1 MRIEIPQIFWHGNRD
16 RIMSID
22 FYPNTNLLITSGAES
37 ENKMFVKLWRIEEIT
52 IDLSTQA
59 NPSIPISGNNS
70 QSPFD
75 ENQNSGNNLTNLQNT
90 NNLQTLTDP
99 ENTSNVRIK
108 PVFECELNGAHISTV
123 NICRFSPNGKYL
135 ATGSDDNT
143 VIIWVQKSRP
153 TNFGSSEEK
162 VSWSNYKILRGHS
175 GDVYDLSWNPE
186 SKYLIS
192 GSVDNYCMIWNIE
205 KAKCVNRFMDHE
217 HFVQGVSWDPR
228 NKYILTQSSDKSVRF
243 YKNTQSKLEMKFI
256 YINQLKRFEIKNN
269 SNKNNT
275 NAIANNN
282 KTEDINK
289 VNDRIINDDNENNK
303 QQQDIKENNNTNIID
318 NDINKMAI
326 EEEQNNNLNN
336 NSTNY
341 NPIPNPNN
349 NAIDNQTTSQI
360 KKDKEKEKDQK
371 NIVTYHYYFADED
384 QCNTFVR
391 RSSFSP
397 DGKICLLVSGVMQ
410 NPLKKDELNF
420 VVWGVSRKDFS
431 RPQFYIP
438 TLNKSSTCV
447 RFCPLI
453 FHKKENNDS
462 GSTAP
467 ALLDLNYVMIFAI
480 GTNDSVFIYGTD
492 SIQPRYAITN
502 IHYQSITDLA
512 WNGDKML
519 AISSSDGYI
528 SFVVFEEK
536 ELGIPFKPEEINWDD
551 EKFKKQYQLYFDV
564 DIKKNVM
571 STQNIIT
578 DIKIKKKKNITNT
591 NINNNEGNNNIIPDK
606 ENNDNNNL
614 NNEVKDIKIEEET
627 NNIEQEKMNEVH
639 NNIEQEKSY
648 QENNNENIN
657 LEKDK
662 NNEEKME
669 MDNP

>member
-37 ENKMFVKLWRIEEIT
+37 ENKMFVKLWRIEQVT
-52 IDLSTQA
+52 IDT
-59 NPSIPISGNNS
+59 SIPQPQTPIQIPQSGP

-75 ENQNSGNNLTNLQNT
+75 ENQNSNSANLAANLNNNL
-90 NNLQTLTDP
+90 LQTLTDP
-99 ENTSNVRIK
+99 ENTSNSRIK
-108 PVFECELNGAHISTV
+108 PIFECELNGAHISTV
-123 NICRFSPNGKYL
+123 NVCRFSPNGKYL
-135 ATGSDDNT
+135 ATGSDDNS

-153 TNFGSSEEK
+153 LNFGSAEEK
-162 VSWSNYKILRGHS
+162 ICWSNYKILRGHS

-192 GSVDNYCMIWNIE
+192 GSVDNCCMIWNIE

-243 YKNTQSKLEMKFI
+243 YKNTNSKLEMKFI

-275 NAIANNN
+275 NINNN
-282 KTEDINK
+282 INNNTENINK
-289 VNDRIINDDNENNK
+289 TNTNENIQP
-303 QQQDIKENNNTNIID
+303 QQQDNISNSNNENKMSIEDEQNKNNTN
-318 NDINKMAI
+318 N
-326 EEEQNNNLNN
+326 QNNNNN
-336 NSTNY
+336 QQL
-341 NPIPNPNN
+341 PN
-349 NAIDNQTTSQI
+349 QI
-360 KKDKEKEKDQK
+360 KKEKESNQK
-371 NIVTYHYYFADED
+371 NVVTYHYYFADED

-410 NPLKKDELNF
+410 NPQNKNELNF

-453 FHKKENNDS
+453 FHKKENDPDN
-462 GSTAP
+462 STP

-519 AISSSDGYI
+519 AVSSSDGYI
-528 SFVVFEEK
+528 SFIIFEEN
-536 ELGIPFKPEEINWDD
+536 ELGVPYKPQDINWDD

-564 DIKKNVM
+564 DINKNVM
-571 STQNIIT
+571 SNTQNIIT
-578 DIKIKKKKNITNT
+578 DIKIKKKKNNNPTTNT
-591 NINNNEGNNNIIPDK
+591 NNNNNINENKIEEENRINNNEK
-606 ENNDNNNL
+606 
-614 NNEVKDIKIEEET
+614 NNEE
-627 NNIEQEKMNEVH
+627 NIEQEKMEVENQL
-639 NNIEQEKSY
+639 NN
-648 QENNNENIN
+648 
-657 LEKDK
+657 
-662 NNEEKME
+662 
-669 MDNP
+669 

>member
-37 ENKMFVKLWRIEEIT
+37 ENKMFVKLWRIEQVT
-52 IDLSTQA
+52 IDT
-59 NPSIPISGNNS
+59 SIPQPQTPIQIPQSGP

-75 ENQNSGNNLTNLQNT
+75 ENQNSNSANLAANLNNNL
-90 NNLQTLTDP
+90 LQTLTDP
-99 ENTSNVRIK
+99 ENTSNSRIK
-108 PVFECELNGAHISTV
+108 PIFECELNGAHISTV
-123 NICRFSPNGKYL
+123 NVCRFSPNGKYL
-135 ATGSDDNT
+135 ATGSDDNS

-153 TNFGSSEEK
+153 LNFGSAEEK
-162 VSWSNYKILRGHS
+162 ICWSNYKILRGHS

-192 GSVDNYCMIWNIE
+192 GSVDNCCMIWNIE

-243 YKNTQSKLEMKFI
+243 YKNTNSKLEMKFI

-275 NAIANNN
+275 NINNN
-282 KTEDINK
+282 INNNTENINK
-289 VNDRIINDDNENNK
+289 TNTNENIQP
-303 QQQDIKENNNTNIID
+303 QQQDNISNSNNENKMSIEDEQNKNNTN
-318 NDINKMAI
+318 N
-326 EEEQNNNLNN
+326 QNNNNN
-336 NSTNY
+336 QQL
-341 NPIPNPNN
+341 PN
-349 NAIDNQTTSQI
+349 QI
-360 KKDKEKEKDQK
+360 KKEKESNQK
-371 NIVTYHYYFADED
+371 NVVTYHYYFADED

-410 NPLKKDELNF
+410 NPQNKNELNF

-453 FHKKENNDS
+453 FHKKDPDPDN
-462 GSTAP
+462 TTP

-519 AISSSDGYI
+519 AVSSSDGYI
-528 SFVVFEEK
+528 SFVIFEEN
-536 ELGIPFKPEEINWDD
+536 ELGVPYKPEEINWDD

-564 DIKKNVM
+564 DINKNVM
-571 STQNIIT
+571 SNAQNIIT
-578 DIKIKKKKNITNT
+578 DVKIKKKKINNQNSNT
-591 NINNNEGNNNIIPDK
+591 NNNT
-606 ENNDNNNL
+606 NNNL
-614 NNEVKDIKIEEET
+614 NENKIEEENRINN
-627 NNIEQEKMNEVH
+627 NNIE
-639 NNIEQEKSY
+639 
-648 QENNNENIN
+648 
-657 LEKDK
+657 K
-662 NNEEKME
+662 NNEENIELEKME
-669 MDNP
+669 VENQLNN

>member
-37 ENKMFVKLWRIEEIT
+37 ENKMFVKLWRIEQVT
-52 IDLSTQA
+52 IDTSISQPLSATQ
-59 NPSIPISGNNS
+59 IPIVSP
-70 QSPFD
+70 QSPFE
-75 ENQNSGNNLTNLQNT
+75 ENQPTTNMDTNLTETL
-90 NNLQTLTDP
+90 LRTLTDP
-99 ENTSNVRIK
+99 ENTSNTRIK

-123 NICRFSPNGKYL
+123 NVCRFSPNGKYL

-153 TNFGSSEEK
+153 LNFGSSEEK
-162 VSWSNYKILRGHS
+162 ICWSNYKILRGHS
-175 GDVYDLSWNPE
+175 GDIYDLSWNPE

-243 YKNTQSKLEMKFI
+243 YKNTNSKLEMKFI

-275 NAIANNN
+275 NANINN
-282 KTEDINK
+282 T
-289 VNDRIINDDNENNK
+289 II
-303 QQQDIKENNNTNIID
+303 NNNTENTNKTNTNENIQSQQQNIT
-318 NDINKMAI
+318 NNNSENKIQM
-326 EEEQNNNLNN
+326 EEEQNNKNNINANNQNN
-336 NSTNY
+336 NQQL
-341 NPIPNPNN
+341 PN
-349 NAIDNQTTSQI
+349 QI
-360 KKDKEKEKDQK
+360 KKEKDSNQK

-410 NPLKKDELNF
+410 NPQNKNELNF

-453 FHKKENNDS
+453 FHKREPDPDN
-462 GSTAP
+462 TAP

-528 SFVVFEEK
+528 SFVIFEEN
-536 ELGIPFKPEEINWDD
+536 ELGIPYKPEDINWDD

-564 DIKKNVM
+564 DINKNVM
-571 STQNIIT
+571 SSTQNIIT
-578 DIKIKKKKNITNT
+578 DIKIKKKKNNNQNANINT
-591 NINNNEGNNNIIPDK
+591 NSN
-606 ENNDNNNL
+606 NNNL
-614 NNEVKDIKIEEET
+614 NENKIEEENRI
-627 NNIEQEKMNEVH
+627 NNIE
-639 NNIEQEKSY
+639 
-648 QENNNENIN
+648 
-657 LEKDK
+657 K
-662 NNEEKME
+662 NNEENIGQEKME
-669 MDNP
+669 VENQLNN

>member
-37 ENKMFVKLWRIEEIT
+37 ENKMFVKLWRIEQVT
-52 IDLSTQA
+52 IDT
-59 NPSIPISGNNS
+59 SIPQPQTPIQIPQSGP

-75 ENQNSGNNLTNLQNT
+75 ENQNSNSANLAANLNNNL
-90 NNLQTLTDP
+90 LQTLTDP
-99 ENTSNVRIK
+99 ENTSNSRIK
-108 PVFECELNGAHISTV
+108 PIFECELNGAHISTV
-123 NICRFSPNGKYL
+123 NVCRFSPNGKYL
-135 ATGSDDNT
+135 ATGSDDNS

-153 TNFGSSEEK
+153 LNFGSAEEK
-162 VSWSNYKILRGHS
+162 ICWSNYKILRGHS

-192 GSVDNYCMIWNIE
+192 GSVDNCCMIWNIE

-243 YKNTQSKLEMKFI
+243 YKNTNSKLEMKFI

-275 NAIANNN
+275 NINNN
-282 KTEDINK
+282 INNNTENINK
-289 VNDRIINDDNENNK
+289 TNTNENIQP
-303 QQQDIKENNNTNIID
+303 QQQDNISNSNNENKMSIEDEQNKNNTN
-318 NDINKMAI
+318 N
-326 EEEQNNNLNN
+326 QNNNNQQL
-336 NSTNY
+336 
-341 NPIPNPNN
+341 PN
-349 NAIDNQTTSQI
+349 QI
-360 KKDKEKEKDQK
+360 KKEKESNQK
-371 NIVTYHYYFADED
+371 NVVTYHYYFADED

-410 NPLKKDELNF
+410 NPQNKNELNF

-453 FHKKENNDS
+453 FHKKENDADN
-462 GSTAP
+462 STP

-519 AISSSDGYI
+519 AVSSSDGYI
-528 SFVVFEEK
+528 SFIIFEEN
-536 ELGIPFKPEEINWDD
+536 ELGVPYKPQDINWDD

-564 DIKKNVM
+564 DINKNVM
-571 STQNIIT
+571 SNTQNIIT
-578 DIKIKKKKNITNT
+578 DIKIKKKKNNNPTTNT
-591 NINNNEGNNNIIPDK
+591 NNNNNINENKIEEENRINNNEK
-606 ENNDNNNL
+606 
-614 NNEVKDIKIEEET
+614 NNEE
-627 NNIEQEKMNEVH
+627 NIEQEKMEVENQL
-639 NNIEQEKSY
+639 NN
-648 QENNNENIN
+648 
-657 LEKDK
+657 
-662 NNEEKME
+662 
-669 MDNP
+669 

>member
-1 MRIEIPQIFWHGNRD
+1 MINKNLIIQRKMRIEIPQIFWHGNRD

-22 FYPNTNLLITSGAES
+22 FYPNSNLLITSGAES
-37 ENKMFVKLWRIEEIT
+37 ENKMFVKLWRIEEVTLDTINNPAIT
-52 IDLSTQA
+52 NTLNQQ
-59 NPSIPISGNNS
+59 SIPIT

-75 ENQNSGNNLTNLQNT
+75 DNQNSNTLINNQNYNL
-90 NNLQTLTDP
+90 LQTLTDP
-99 ENTSNVRIK
+99 ENTSNSRIK

-123 NICRFSPNGKYL
+123 NVCRFSPNGKYL

-153 TNFGSSEEK
+153 TNFGSSEEI
-162 VSWSNYKILRGHS
+162 VCWSNYKILRGHS

-205 KAKCVNRFMDHE
+205 KAKCVNRFMDHD

-269 SNKNNT
+269 NNKNN
-275 NAIANNN
+275 IQNN
-282 KTEDINK
+282 I
-289 VNDRIINDDNENNK
+289 
-303 QQQDIKENNNTNIID
+303 NNTNGNIENNEAIKQD
-318 NDINKMAI
+318 NDNKMII
-326 EEEQNNNLNN
+326 EEEQNSSKNNDN
-336 NSTNY
+336 
-341 NPIPNPNN
+341 NPINQVNPTNTSN
-349 NAIDNQTTSQI
+349 GQNQSLL
-360 KKDKEKEKDQK
+360 KKEKDKEKDISQK
-371 NIVTYHYYFADED
+371 NVLTYHYYFADED

-410 NPLKKDELNF
+410 NPKDKNELDF

-431 RPQFYIP
+431 RPKFYIP

-453 FHKKENNDS
+453 FHKREEDNENN
-462 GSTAP
+462 TP

-492 SIQPRYAITN
+492 SIQPRYALTN

-528 SFVVFEEK
+528 SFVVFEEN
-536 ELGIPFKPEEINWDD
+536 ELGIPYKPEDITWDD

-571 STQNIIT
+571 SNTQNIIT
-578 DIKIKKKKNITNT
+578 DIKIKKKKIITNT
-591 NINNNEGNNNIIPDK
+591 DNNNERN
-606 ENNDNNNL
+606 
-614 NNEVKDIKIEEET
+614 
-627 NNIEQEKMNEVH
+627 
-639 NNIEQEKSY
+639 S
-648 QENNNENIN
+648 NIN
-657 LEKDK
+657 QDK
-662 NNEEKME
+662 NNNNMNDINEGKNEDENKVNYINTNENNIVEENKEYKKEIEKME
-669 MDNP
+669 VEIF

>member
-37 ENKMFVKLWRIEEIT
+37 ENKMFVKLWRIEQVT
-52 IDLSTQA
+52 IDT
-59 NPSIPISGNNS
+59 SIPQPQTPIQIPQSGP

-75 ENQNSGNNLTNLQNT
+75 ENQNSNSANLAANLNNNL
-90 NNLQTLTDP
+90 LQTLTDP
-99 ENTSNVRIK
+99 ENTSNSRIK
-108 PVFECELNGAHISTV
+108 PIFECELNGAHISTV
-123 NICRFSPNGKYL
+123 NVCRFSPNGKYL
-135 ATGSDDNT
+135 ATGSDDNS

-153 TNFGSSEEK
+153 LNFGSAEEK
-162 VSWSNYKILRGHS
+162 ICWSNYKILRGHS

-192 GSVDNYCMIWNIE
+192 GSVDNCCMIWNIE

-243 YKNTQSKLEMKFI
+243 YKNTNSKLEMKFI

-275 NAIANNN
+275 NINNN
-282 KTEDINK
+282 INNNTENINK
-289 VNDRIINDDNENNK
+289 TNTNENIQP
-303 QQQDIKENNNTNIID
+303 QQQDNISNSNNENKMSIEDEQNKNNTN
-318 NDINKMAI
+318 N
-326 EEEQNNNLNN
+326 QNNNNN
-336 NSTNY
+336 QQL
-341 NPIPNPNN
+341 PN
-349 NAIDNQTTSQI
+349 QI
-360 KKDKEKEKDQK
+360 KKEKESNQK
-371 NIVTYHYYFADED
+371 NVVTYHYYFADED

-410 NPLKKDELNF
+410 NPQIKNELNF

-453 FHKKENNDS
+453 FHKKENDADN
-462 GSTAP
+462 STP

-519 AISSSDGYI
+519 AVSSSDGYI
-528 SFVVFEEK
+528 SFIIFEEN
-536 ELGIPFKPEEINWDD
+536 ELGVPYKPQDINWDD

-564 DIKKNVM
+564 DINKNVM
-571 STQNIIT
+571 SNTQNIIT
-578 DIKIKKKKNITNT
+578 DIKIKKKKNNNPTTNT
-591 NINNNEGNNNIIPDK
+591 NN
-606 ENNDNNNL
+606 NNNL
-614 NNEVKDIKIEEET
+614 NENKTEEE
-627 NNIEQEKMNEVH
+627 NRINNNGKNNEENIEQEKMEVENQL
-639 NNIEQEKSY
+639 NN
-648 QENNNENIN
+648 
-657 LEKDK
+657 
-662 NNEEKME
+662 
-669 MDNP
+669 

>member
-22 FYPNTNLLITSGAES
+22 FYPNSNFLVTSGAES
-37 ENKMFVKLWRIEEIT
+37 ENKMYVKLWRIET
-52 IDLSTQA
+52 ILIDNTNSNQPQIQENSETPQNNTQNKNLSQEGQKDSQA
-59 NPSIPISGNNS
+59 LNN
-70 QSPFD
+70 
-75 ENQNSGNNLTNLQNT
+75 NQNNNF
-90 NNLQTLTDP
+90 QTLTDP
-99 ENTSNVRIK
+99 ENNSNYRIK

-143 VIIWVQKSRP
+143 VIIWAQKSRP
-153 TNFGSSEEK
+153 ATFGSTEEK
-162 VSWSNYKILRGHS
+162 VCWSNHKILRGHS

-243 YKNTQSKLEMKFI
+243 YKNTESKFEMKFI
-256 YINQLKRFEIKNN
+256 YINQLKRFEIKN
-269 SNKNNT
+269 KNN
-275 NAIANNN
+275 
-282 KTEDINK
+282 
-289 VNDRIINDDNENNK
+289 NEQVK
-303 QQQDIKENNNTNIID
+303 EETIK
-318 NDINKMAI
+318 MPI
-326 EEEQNNNLNN
+326 EEDKTNNANLNNLNN
-336 NSTNY
+336 A
-341 NPIPNPNN
+341 INN
-349 NAIDNQTTSQI
+349 
-360 KKDKEKEKDQK
+360 KKDKDKDNPQK
-371 NIVTYHYYFADED
+371 NALVYHYYFADED

-391 RSSFSP
+391 RSCFSP

-410 NPLKKDELNF
+410 NPLDKNEIDF

-431 RPQFYIP
+431 KPKFYIP

-462 GSTAP
+462 SVP

-492 SIQPRYAITN
+492 SIQPRYALTN

-512 WNGDKML
+512 WNADKML

-528 SFVVFEEK
+528 SFVSFEEN
-536 ELGIPFKPEEINWDD
+536 ELGIPFKPEDITWED

-564 DIKKNVM
+564 DINKNVM
-571 STQNIIT
+571 NNTQNVIT
-578 DIKIKKKKNITNT
+578 DIKIKKKKNLNGNE
-591 NINNNEGNNNIIPDK
+591 NISNNNENKNEVNNIN
-606 ENNDNNNL
+606 ENN
-614 NNEVKDIKIEEET
+614 DIKIEEDNYEA
-627 NNIEQEKMNEVH
+627 NKDED
-639 NNIEQEKSY
+639 KSKITK
-648 QENNNENIN
+648 ENIN
-657 LEKDK
+657 VKDI
-662 NNEEKME
+662 NENGQDNDNINEKME
-669 MDNP
+669 IENP

>member
-37 ENKMFVKLWRIEEIT
+37 ENKMFVKLWRIEQVT
-52 IDLSTQA
+52 IDT
-59 NPSIPISGNNS
+59 SIPQPQTPIQIPQSGP

-75 ENQNSGNNLTNLQNT
+75 ENQNSNSANLAANLNNNL
-90 NNLQTLTDP
+90 LQTLTDP
-99 ENTSNVRIK
+99 ENTSNSRIK
-108 PVFECELNGAHISTV
+108 PIFECELNGAHISTV
-123 NICRFSPNGKYL
+123 NVCRFSPNGKYL
-135 ATGSDDNT
+135 ATGSDDNS

-153 TNFGSSEEK
+153 LNFGSAEEK
-162 VSWSNYKILRGHS
+162 ICWSNYKILRGHS

-192 GSVDNYCMIWNIE
+192 GSVDNCCMIWNIE

-243 YKNTQSKLEMKFI
+243 YKNTNSKLEMKFI

-275 NAIANNN
+275 NINNN
-282 KTEDINK
+282 INNNTENINK
-289 VNDRIINDDNENNK
+289 TNTNENIQP
-303 QQQDIKENNNTNIID
+303 QQQDNISNSNNENKMSIEDEQNKNNTN
-318 NDINKMAI
+318 N
-326 EEEQNNNLNN
+326 QNNNNN
-336 NSTNY
+336 QQL
-341 NPIPNPNN
+341 PN
-349 NAIDNQTTSQI
+349 QI
-360 KKDKEKEKDQK
+360 KKEKESNQK
-371 NIVTYHYYFADED
+371 NVVTYHYYFADED

-410 NPLKKDELNF
+410 NPQNKNELNF

-453 FHKKENNDS
+453 FHKKENDADN
-462 GSTAP
+462 STP

-519 AISSSDGYI
+519 AVSSSDGYI
-528 SFVVFEEK
+528 SFIIFEEN
-536 ELGIPFKPEEINWDD
+536 ELGVPYKPQDINWDD

-564 DIKKNVM
+564 DINKNVM
-571 STQNIIT
+571 NNTQNIIT
-578 DIKIKKKKNITNT
+578 DIKIKKKKNNNPTTNT
-591 NINNNEGNNNIIPDK
+591 NNNNNLIENKTEEENRINNNEK
-606 ENNDNNNL
+606 
-614 NNEVKDIKIEEET
+614 NNEE
-627 NNIEQEKMNEVH
+627 NIEQEKMEVENQL
-639 NNIEQEKSY
+639 NN
-648 QENNNENIN
+648 
-657 LEKDK
+657 
-662 NNEEKME
+662 
-669 MDNP
+669 

>member
-37 ENKMFVKLWRIEEIT
+37 ENKMFVKLWRIEQVT
-52 IDLSTQA
+52 IDTSISQPLSATQ
-59 NPSIPISGNNS
+59 IPIISP
-70 QSPFD
+70 QSPFE
-75 ENQNSGNNLTNLQNT
+75 ENQPTTNMDTNLTETL
-90 NNLQTLTDP
+90 LRTLTDP
-99 ENTSNVRIK
+99 ENTSNTRIK

-123 NICRFSPNGKYL
+123 NVCRFSPNGKYL

-153 TNFGSSEEK
+153 LNFGSSEEK
-162 VSWSNYKILRGHS
+162 ICWSNYKILRGHS
-175 GDVYDLSWNPE
+175 GDIYDLSWNPE

-243 YKNTQSKLEMKFI
+243 YKNTNSKLEMKFI

-269 SNKNNT
+269 SNKNNA
-275 NAIANNN
+275 NANINN
-282 KTEDINK
+282 T
-289 VNDRIINDDNENNK
+289 II
-303 QQQDIKENNNTNIID
+303 NNNTENTNKTNTNENIQSQQQQNIT
-318 NDINKMAI
+318 NNNSENKIQI
-326 EEEQNNNLNN
+326 EEEQNNKNNINANNQNN
-336 NSTNY
+336 NQQL
-341 NPIPNPNN
+341 PN
-349 NAIDNQTTSQI
+349 QI
-360 KKDKEKEKDQK
+360 KKEKDSNQK

-410 NPLKKDELNF
+410 NPQNKNELNF

-453 FHKKENNDS
+453 FHKREPDPDN
-462 GSTAP
+462 TAP

-528 SFVVFEEK
+528 SFVIFEEN
-536 ELGIPFKPEEINWDD
+536 ELGIPYKPEDINWDD

-564 DIKKNVM
+564 DINKNVM
-571 STQNIIT
+571 SSTQNIIT
-578 DIKIKKKKNITNT
+578 DIKIKKKKNNNQNANINT
-591 NINNNEGNNNIIPDK
+591 NSN
-606 ENNDNNNL
+606 NNNL
-614 NNEVKDIKIEEET
+614 NENKIEEENRI
-627 NNIEQEKMNEVH
+627 NNIE
-639 NNIEQEKSY
+639 
-648 QENNNENIN
+648 
-657 LEKDK
+657 K
-662 NNEEKME
+662 NNK
-669 MDNP
+669 

>member
-37 ENKMFVKLWRIEEIT
+37 ENKMFVKLWRIEQVT
-52 IDLSTQA
+52 IDTSISQPLSATQ
-59 NPSIPISGNNS
+59 IPIVSP
-70 QSPFD
+70 QSPFE
-75 ENQNSGNNLTNLQNT
+75 ENQPTTNMDTNLTETL
-90 NNLQTLTDP
+90 LRTLTDP
-99 ENTSNVRIK
+99 ENTSNTRIK

-123 NICRFSPNGKYL
+123 NVCRFSPNGKYL

-153 TNFGSSEEK
+153 LNFGSSEEK
-162 VSWSNYKILRGHS
+162 ICWSNYKILRGHS
-175 GDVYDLSWNPE
+175 GDIYDLSWNPE

-243 YKNTQSKLEMKFI
+243 YKNTNSKLEMKFI

-269 SNKNNT
+269 SNKNYTNANINNTIINNNTENT
-275 NAIANNN
+275 NKANNN
-282 KTEDINK
+282 
-289 VNDRIINDDNENNK
+289 ENIQP
-303 QQQDIKENNNTNIID
+303 QQQNITNNNSE
-318 NDINKMAI
+318 NKIQM
-326 EEEQNNNLNN
+326 EEEQNNKNNINANNQNN
-336 NSTNY
+336 NQQL
-341 NPIPNPNN
+341 PN
-349 NAIDNQTTSQI
+349 QI
-360 KKDKEKEKDQK
+360 KKEKDSNQK

-410 NPLKKDELNF
+410 NPQNKNELNF

-453 FHKKENNDS
+453 FHKREPDPDN
-462 GSTAP
+462 TAP

-528 SFVVFEEK
+528 SFVIFEEN
-536 ELGIPFKPEEINWDD
+536 ELGIPYKPEDINWDD

-564 DIKKNVM
+564 DINKNVM
-571 STQNIIT
+571 SNTQNIIT
-578 DIKIKKKKNITNT
+578 DIKIKKKKNNNQNANINT
-591 NINNNEGNNNIIPDK
+591 NSN
-606 ENNDNNNL
+606 NNNL
-614 NNEVKDIKIEEET
+614 NENKIEEENRI
-627 NNIEQEKMNEVH
+627 NNIE
-639 NNIEQEKSY
+639 
-648 QENNNENIN
+648 
-657 LEKDK
+657 K
-662 NNEEKME
+662 NNEENIGQEKME
-669 MDNP
+669 VENQLNN

>member
-37 ENKMFVKLWRIEEIT
+37 ENKMFVKLWRIEQVT
-52 IDLSTQA
+52 IDT
-59 NPSIPISGNNS
+59 SIPQPQTPIQIPQSGP

-75 ENQNSGNNLTNLQNT
+75 ENQNSNSANLAANLNNNL
-90 NNLQTLTDP
+90 LQTLTDP
-99 ENTSNVRIK
+99 ENTSNSRIK
-108 PVFECELNGAHISTV
+108 PIFECELNGAHISTV
-123 NICRFSPNGKYL
+123 NVCRFSPNGKYL
-135 ATGSDDNT
+135 ATGSDDNS

-153 TNFGSSEEK
+153 LNFGSAEEK
-162 VSWSNYKILRGHS
+162 ICWSNYKILRGHS

-192 GSVDNYCMIWNIE
+192 GSVDNCCMIWNIE

-243 YKNTQSKLEMKFI
+243 YKNTNSKLEMKFI

-275 NAIANNN
+275 NMNNN
-282 KTEDINK
+282 INNITENINK
-289 VNDRIINDDNENNK
+289 TNTNENIQP
-303 QQQDIKENNNTNIID
+303 QQQDNISNSNNENKMSIEDEQNKNNTN
-318 NDINKMAI
+318 N
-326 EEEQNNNLNN
+326 QNNNNQQL
-336 NSTNY
+336 
-341 NPIPNPNN
+341 PN
-349 NAIDNQTTSQI
+349 QI
-360 KKDKEKEKDQK
+360 KKEKESNQK
-371 NIVTYHYYFADED
+371 NVVTYHYYFADED

-410 NPLKKDELNF
+410 NPQNKNELNF

-453 FHKKENNDS
+453 FHKKENDADN
-462 GSTAP
+462 STP

-519 AISSSDGYI
+519 AVSSSDGYI
-528 SFVVFEEK
+528 SFIIFEEN
-536 ELGIPFKPEEINWDD
+536 ELGVPYKPQDINWDD

-564 DIKKNVM
+564 DINKNVM
-571 STQNIIT
+571 SNTQNIIT
-578 DIKIKKKKNITNT
+578 DIKIKKKKNNNPTTNT
-591 NINNNEGNNNIIPDK
+591 NNNNNINENKTEEENRINNNE
-606 ENNDNNNL
+606 
-614 NNEVKDIKIEEET
+614 
-627 NNIEQEKMNEVH
+627 
-639 NNIEQEKSY
+639 
-648 QENNNENIN
+648 
-657 LEKDK
+657 K
-662 NNEEKME
+662 NNEENIKQEKME
-669 MDNP
+669 DENK

>member
-37 ENKMFVKLWRIEEIT
+37 ENKMFVKLWRIEQVT
-52 IDLSTQA
+52 IDT
-59 NPSIPISGNNS
+59 SIPQPQTPIQIPQSGP

-75 ENQNSGNNLTNLQNT
+75 ENQNSNSANLAANLNNNL
-90 NNLQTLTDP
+90 LQTLTDP
-99 ENTSNVRIK
+99 ENTSNSRIK
-108 PVFECELNGAHISTV
+108 PIFECELNGAHISTV
-123 NICRFSPNGKYL
+123 NVCRFSPNGKYL
-135 ATGSDDNT
+135 ATGSDDNS

-153 TNFGSSEEK
+153 LNFGSAEEK
-162 VSWSNYKILRGHS
+162 ICWSNYKILRGHS

-192 GSVDNYCMIWNIE
+192 GSVDNCCMIWNIE

-243 YKNTQSKLEMKFI
+243 YKNTNSKLEMKFI

-275 NAIANNN
+275 NINNN
-282 KTEDINK
+282 INNNTENINK
-289 VNDRIINDDNENNK
+289 TNTNENIQP
-303 QQQDIKENNNTNIID
+303 QQQDNISNSNNENKMSIEDEQNKNNTN
-318 NDINKMAI
+318 N
-326 EEEQNNNLNN
+326 QNNNNN
-336 NSTNY
+336 QQL
-341 NPIPNPNN
+341 PN
-349 NAIDNQTTSQI
+349 QI
-360 KKDKEKEKDQK
+360 KKEKESNQK
-371 NIVTYHYYFADED
+371 NVVTYHYYFADED

-410 NPLKKDELNF
+410 NPQNKNELNF

-453 FHKKENNDS
+453 FHKKENDADN
-462 GSTAP
+462 STP

-519 AISSSDGYI
+519 AVSSSDGYI
-528 SFVVFEEK
+528 SFIIFEEN
-536 ELGIPFKPEEINWDD
+536 ELGVPYKPQDINWDD

-564 DIKKNVM
+564 DINKNVM
-571 STQNIIT
+571 NNTQNIIT
-578 DIKIKKKKNITNT
+578 DIKIKKKKNNNPTTNT
-591 NINNNEGNNNIIPDK
+591 NNNNNLNENKTEEENRINNNEK
-606 ENNDNNNL
+606 
-614 NNEVKDIKIEEET
+614 NNEE
-627 NNIEQEKMNEVH
+627 NIEQEKMEVENQL
-639 NNIEQEKSY
+639 NN
-648 QENNNENIN
+648 
-657 LEKDK
+657 
-662 NNEEKME
+662 
-669 MDNP
+669 

>member
-37 ENKMFVKLWRIEEIT
+37 ENKMFVKLWRIEQVT
-52 IDLSTQA
+52 IDT
-59 NPSIPISGNNS
+59 SIPQPQTPIQIPQSGP

-75 ENQNSGNNLTNLQNT
+75 ENQNSNSANLAANLNNNL
-90 NNLQTLTDP
+90 LQTLTDP
-99 ENTSNVRIK
+99 ENTSNSRIK
-108 PVFECELNGAHISTV
+108 PIFECELNGAHISTV
-123 NICRFSPNGKYL
+123 NVCRFSPNGKYL
-135 ATGSDDNT
+135 ATGSDDNS

-153 TNFGSSEEK
+153 LNFGSAEEK
-162 VSWSNYKILRGHS
+162 ICWSNYKILRGHS

-192 GSVDNYCMIWNIE
+192 GSVDNCCMIWNIE

-243 YKNTQSKLEMKFI
+243 YKNTNSKLEMKFI

-275 NAIANNN
+275 NINNN
-282 KTEDINK
+282 INNNTENINK
-289 VNDRIINDDNENNK
+289 TNTNENIQP
-303 QQQDIKENNNTNIID
+303 QQQDNISNINNENKMSIEDEQNKNNTN
-318 NDINKMAI
+318 N
-326 EEEQNNNLNN
+326 QNNNNQQL
-336 NSTNY
+336 
-341 NPIPNPNN
+341 PN
-349 NAIDNQTTSQI
+349 QI
-360 KKDKEKEKDQK
+360 KKEKESNQK
-371 NIVTYHYYFADED
+371 NVVTYHYYFADED

-410 NPLKKDELNF
+410 NPQNKNELNF

-453 FHKKENNDS
+453 FHKKENDPDN
-462 GSTAP
+462 STP

-519 AISSSDGYI
+519 AVSSSDGYI
-528 SFVVFEEK
+528 SFIIFEEN
-536 ELGIPFKPEEINWDD
+536 ELGVPYKPQDINWDD

-564 DIKKNVM
+564 DINKNVM
-571 STQNIIT
+571 SNTQNIIT
-578 DIKIKKKKNITNT
+578 DIKIKKKKNNNPTTNT
-591 NINNNEGNNNIIPDK
+591 NNNNNLNENKTEEENRINNNEK
-606 ENNDNNNL
+606 
-614 NNEVKDIKIEEET
+614 NNEE
-627 NNIEQEKMNEVH
+627 NIEQEKMEVENQL
-639 NNIEQEKSY
+639 NN
-648 QENNNENIN
+648 
-657 LEKDK
+657 
-662 NNEEKME
+662 
-669 MDNP
+669 

>member
-37 ENKMFVKLWRIEEIT
+37 ENKMFVKLWRIDQVT
-52 IDLSTQA
+52 IDTSLAPNLPTLLPLQV
-59 NPSIPISGNNS
+59 NP

-75 ENQNSGNNLTNLQNT
+75 DNQNNQNSSSNQNNQNNNNNL
-90 NNLQTLTDP
+90 LQTLTDP
-99 ENTSNVRIK
+99 ENTSNSRIK

-135 ATGSDDNT
+135 ATGSDDNS

-162 VSWSNYKILRGHS
+162 ICWSNYKILRGHS

-243 YKNTQSKLEMKFI
+243 YKNTNSKLEMKFI

-269 SNKNNT
+269 NKNN
-275 NAIANNN
+275 NI
-282 KTEDINK
+282 
-289 VNDRIINDDNENNK
+289 
-303 QQQDIKENNNTNIID
+303 NNTNNNAD
-318 NDINKMAI
+318 NTNKNNNNINDNSQPQQDNNNDNKMPL
-326 EEEQNNNLNN
+326 EEEQNNQSN
-336 NSTNY
+336 TN
-341 NPIPNPNN
+341 NPI
-349 NAIDNQTTSQI
+349 INQPPQNQA
-360 KKDKEKEKDQK
+360 KKENLKEKEKESNSK
-371 NIVTYHYYFADED
+371 NVVTYHYYFADED

-410 NPLKKDELNF
+410 NPQNKNELNF

-453 FHKKENNDS
+453 FHKKESDPDN
-462 GSTAP
+462 TVP

-528 SFVVFEEK
+528 SFVIFEEN
-536 ELGIPFKPEEINWDD
+536 ELGIPYKPQDINWDD

-564 DIKKNVM
+564 DINKNVM
-571 STQNIIT
+571 SNTQNIIT
-578 DIKIKKKKNITNT
+578 DIKIKKKKNTNNNTNNANT
-591 NINNNEGNNNIIPDK
+591 NINNNEINNNTNNNINQ
-606 ENNDNNNL
+606 ERDNNNL
-614 NNEVKDIKIEEET
+614 NELKGTKPEEE
-627 NNIEQEKMNEVH
+627 NKINNENNNEENKNENIEQEKMEIENQL
-639 NNIEQEKSY
+639 NN
-648 QENNNENIN
+648 
-657 LEKDK
+657 
-662 NNEEKME
+662 
-669 MDNP
+669 

>member
-37 ENKMFVKLWRIEEIT
+37 ENKMFVKLWRIEQVT
-52 IDLSTQA
+52 IDT
-59 NPSIPISGNNS
+59 SIPQPQTPIQIPQSGP

-75 ENQNSGNNLTNLQNT
+75 ENQNSNSANLAANLNNNL
-90 NNLQTLTDP
+90 LQTLTDP
-99 ENTSNVRIK
+99 ENTSNSRIK
-108 PVFECELNGAHISTV
+108 PIFECELNGAHISTV
-123 NICRFSPNGKYL
+123 NVCRFSPNGKYL
-135 ATGSDDNT
+135 ATGSDDNS

-153 TNFGSSEEK
+153 LNFGSAEEK
-162 VSWSNYKILRGHS
+162 ICWSNYKILRGHS

-192 GSVDNYCMIWNIE
+192 GSVDNCCMIWNIE

-243 YKNTQSKLEMKFI
+243 YKNTNSKLEMKFI

-275 NAIANNN
+275 NINNN
-282 KTEDINK
+282 INNNTENINK
-289 VNDRIINDDNENNK
+289 TNTNENIQP
-303 QQQDIKENNNTNIID
+303 QQQDNISNSNNENKMSIEDEQNKNNTN
-318 NDINKMAI
+318 N
-326 EEEQNNNLNN
+326 QNNNNN
-336 NSTNY
+336 QQL
-341 NPIPNPNN
+341 PN
-349 NAIDNQTTSQI
+349 QI
-360 KKDKEKEKDQK
+360 KKEKESNQK
-371 NIVTYHYYFADED
+371 NVVTYHYYFADED

-410 NPLKKDELNF
+410 NPQNKNELNF

-453 FHKKENNDS
+453 FHKKENDADN
-462 GSTAP
+462 STP

-519 AISSSDGYI
+519 AVSSSDGYI
-528 SFVVFEEK
+528 SFIIFEEN
-536 ELGIPFKPEEINWDD
+536 EMGVPYKPQDINWDD

-564 DIKKNVM
+564 DINKNVM
-571 STQNIIT
+571 SNTQNIIT
-578 DIKIKKKKNITNT
+578 DIKIKKKKNNNPTTNT
-591 NINNNEGNNNIIPDK
+591 NNNNNLIENKTEEENRINNNEK
-606 ENNDNNNL
+606 
-614 NNEVKDIKIEEET
+614 NNEE
-627 NNIEQEKMNEVH
+627 NIEQEKMEVENQL
-639 NNIEQEKSY
+639 NN
-648 QENNNENIN
+648 
-657 LEKDK
+657 
-662 NNEEKME
+662 
-669 MDNP
+669 

>member
-22 FYPNTNLLITSGAES
+22 FYPNTNFLVTSGAES
-37 ENKMFVKLWRIEEIT
+37 ENKMYVKLWRIEYVL
-52 IDLSTQA
+52 IDNSNINLSQDKTNIQI
-59 NPSIPISGNNS
+59 NQNNMQGQNQIQEEQKDNGNN
-70 QSPFD
+70 
-75 ENQNSGNNLTNLQNT
+75 NN
-90 NNLQTLTDP
+90 NNNFQTLTDP
-99 ENTSNVRIK
+99 ENNSNYRIK
-108 PVFECELNGAHISTV
+108 PIFECELNGAHISTV

-153 TNFGSSEEK
+153 STFGSTEEK
-162 VSWSNYKILRGHS
+162 ICWSNHKILRGHS
-175 GDVYDLSWNPE
+175 GDVYDLSWNPD

-256 YINQLKRFEIKNN
+256 YINQLKRFEIKN
-269 SNKNNT
+269 K
-275 NAIANNN
+275 
-282 KTEDINK
+282 
-289 VNDRIINDDNENNK
+289 
-303 QQQDIKENNNTNIID
+303 
-318 NDINKMAI
+318 
-326 EEEQNNNLNN
+326 NNNLNN
-336 NSTNY
+336 IQNQ
-341 NPIPNPNN
+341 NN
-349 NAIDNQTTSQI
+349 NNENNNVVNNENPEINKEENNKMIIEEEKNNNINKNINNI
-360 KKDKEKEKDQK
+360 KKEKDINQK
-371 NIVTYHYYFADED
+371 NILNYHYYFADED

-391 RSSFSP
+391 RSCFSP

-410 NPLKKDELNF
+410 NPLDKNEIDF

-431 RPQFYIP
+431 RPKFYIP

-453 FHKKENNDS
+453 FHKKENNDNS
-462 GSTAP
+462 IP

-492 SIQPRYAITN
+492 SIRPRYALTN

-512 WNGDKML
+512 WNGHKML

-528 SFVVFEEK
+528 SFVSFEEN
-536 ELGIPFKPEEINWDD
+536 ELGVPFKPEDITWDD

-571 STQNIIT
+571 SNTQNMIT
-578 DIKIKKKKNITNT
+578 DIKIKKKKNINGNE
-591 NINNNEGNNNIIPDK
+591 NINNNADKNIENVENKNEVNYTNEINDNQKKEEENIKKDK
-606 ENNDNNNL
+606 ENIELNNKDCKVIDRKNNDNSQNG
-614 NNEVKDIKIEEET
+614 
-627 NNIEQEKMNEVH
+627 H
-639 NNIEQEKSY
+639 NNMENMEIE
-648 QENNNENIN
+648 
-657 LEKDK
+657 
-662 NNEEKME
+662 
-669 MDNP
+669 NP

>member
-37 ENKMFVKLWRIEEIT
+37 ENKMFVKLWRIEEVT
-52 IDLSTQA
+52 IDT
-59 NPSIPISGNNS
+59 SIQGNAPIPPNGTGP
-70 QSPFD
+70 QSPFED
-75 ENQNSGNNLTNLQNT
+75 NQNSATNATNNQNN

-153 TNFGSSEEK
+153 TTFGSAEEK

-269 SNKNNT
+269 NNKINTNINNNT
-275 NAIANNN
+275 SNNNN
-282 KTEDINK
+282 KVEEINK
-289 VNDRIINDDNENNK
+289 VDNNIINNNENENNKQLQPQQQEQIDNKDNNNNNNKIINDDN
-303 QQQDIKENNNTNIID
+303 
-318 NDINKMAI
+318 NKMAV
-326 EEEQNNNLNN
+326 EEEKNN
-336 NSTNY
+336 
-341 NPIPNPNN
+341 NPNN
-349 NAIDNQTTSQI
+349 NATNPNENTNPNQNNATNTQV
-360 KKDKEKEKDQK
+360 KKEKEKDKEKEKEKDPTQK

-453 FHKKENNDS
+453 FHKRENDAD
-462 GSTAP
+462 TAP

-528 SFVVFEEK
+528 SFVVFEEN
-536 ELGIPFKPEEINWDD
+536 ELGIAFKPEEINWDD
-551 EKFKKQYQLYFDV
+551 DKFKKQYQLYFDV

-578 DIKIKKKKNITNT
+578 DIKIKKKKN
-591 NINNNEGNNNIIPDK
+591 
-606 ENNDNNNL
+606 L
-614 NNEVKDIKIEEET
+614 N
-627 NNIEQEKMNEVH
+627 NNIEQEK
-639 NNIEQEKSY
+639 NIEENREENTEK
-648 QENNNENIN
+648 I
-657 LEKDK
+657 K
-662 NNEEKME
+662 EEKME
-669 MDNP
+669 VDNP

>member
-22 FYPNTNLLITSGAES
+22 FYPNSNLLITSGAES
-37 ENKMFVKLWRIEEIT
+37 ENKMFVKLWRIEQVT
-52 IDLSTQA
+52 IDTSINPAISTTQ
-59 NPSIPISGNNS
+59 NQQTIPNI
-70 QSPFD
+70 QSLFD
-75 ENQNSGNNLTNLQNT
+75 DNQNGTNSPNNQNYNL
-90 NNLQTLTDP
+90 LQTLTDP
-99 ENTSNVRIK
+99 ENTSNSRIK

-123 NICRFSPNGKYL
+123 NVCRFSPNGKYL

-153 TNFGSSEEK
+153 TNFGSSEEI
-162 VSWSNYKILRGHS
+162 VCWSNYKILRGHS
-175 GDVYDLSWNPE
+175 GDIYDLSWNPE

-205 KAKCVNRFMDHE
+205 KAKCVNRFMDHD

-269 SNKNNT
+269 NKNNV
-275 NAIANNN
+275 NNN
-282 KTEDINK
+282 
-289 VNDRIINDDNENNK
+289 NNF
-303 QQQDIKENNNTNIID
+303 QNNTNNLND
-318 NDINKMAI
+318 NIQNNESSKQDNNKMQI
-326 EEEQNNNLNN
+326 EEEQNVPKNNDVNN
-336 NSTNY
+336 NPINQSNPTNTQ
-341 NPIPNPNN
+341 
-349 NAIDNQTTSQI
+349 NQQQQ
-360 KKDKEKEKDQK
+360 KKDKDKEKDPSQK
-371 NIVTYHYYFADED
+371 NVLTYHYYFADED

-410 NPLKKDELNF
+410 NPKDKNELDF

-431 RPQFYIP
+431 RPKFYIP

-453 FHKKENNDS
+453 FHKREEDNDNN
-462 GSTAP
+462 TP

-492 SIQPRYAITN
+492 SIQPRYALTN

-528 SFVVFEEK
+528 SFVVFEEN
-536 ELGIPFKPEEINWDD
+536 ELGIPYKPEDITWDD

-564 DIKKNVM
+564 DIKKNIM
-571 STQNIIT
+571 SNTQNIIT
-578 DIKIKKKKNITNT
+578 DIKIKKKKNTANT
-591 NINNNEGNNNIIPDK
+591 ENNNNGDRNVNTSQEKNNNI
-606 ENNDNNNL
+606 N
-614 NNEVKDIKIEEET
+614 ET
-627 NNIEQEKMNEVH
+627 NELKNED
-639 NNIEQEKSY
+639 
-648 QENNNENIN
+648 EN
-657 LEKDK
+657 K
-662 NNEEKME
+662 NNEEENKE
-669 MDNP
+669 KNNEEENKEKYSEEEKKG

>member
-37 ENKMFVKLWRIEEIT
+37 ENKMFVKLWRIEEVT
-52 IDLSTQA
+52 IDT
-59 NPSIPISGNNS
+59 SIQGNAPIPQNGTGP
-70 QSPFD
+70 QSPFED
-75 ENQNSGNNLTNLQNT
+75 NQNSAANATNNQNN

-153 TNFGSSEEK
+153 TTFGSAEEK

-269 SNKNNT
+269 NSKNNT
-275 NAIANNN
+275 NSNSNTSNNN
-282 KTEDINK
+282 KVEEINK
-289 VNDRIINDDNENNK
+289 VDNNNISNNENENNKQPPQQQEQIDNKDNNNKIINDDNNKMAVEEEKNNN
-303 QQQDIKENNNTNIID
+303 QNNNTTNS
-318 NDINKMAI
+318 NENTNPN
-326 EEEQNNNLNN
+326 QNNA
-336 NSTNY
+336 TNT
-341 NPIPNPNN
+341 
-349 NAIDNQTTSQI
+349 QV
-360 KKDKEKEKDQK
+360 KKEKEKDKEKEKEKDPNQK
-371 NIVTYHYYFADED
+371 SIVTYHYYFADED

-453 FHKKENNDS
+453 FHKRENDAEN
-462 GSTAP
+462 TAP

-528 SFVVFEEK
+528 SFVVFEEN
-536 ELGIPFKPEEINWDD
+536 ELGIAYKPEEINWDD
-551 EKFKKQYQLYFDV
+551 DKFKKQYQLYFDV

-578 DIKIKKKKNITNT
+578 DIKIKKKKNL
-591 NINNNEGNNNIIPDK
+591 NNNIEK
-606 ENNDNNNL
+606 EKN
-614 NNEVKDIKIEEET
+614 IEENREENT
-627 NNIEQEKMNEVH
+627 EK
-639 NNIEQEKSY
+639 IK
-648 QENNNENIN
+648 
-657 LEKDK
+657 
-662 NNEEKME
+662 EEKME
-669 MDNP
+669 VDNP

>member
-37 ENKMFVKLWRIEEIT
+37 ENKMFVKLWRIEQVT
-52 IDLSTQA
+52 IDT
-59 NPSIPISGNNS
+59 SIPQPQTPIQIPQSGP

-75 ENQNSGNNLTNLQNT
+75 ENQNSNSANLAANLNNNL
-90 NNLQTLTDP
+90 LQTLTDP
-99 ENTSNVRIK
+99 ENTSNSRIK
-108 PVFECELNGAHISTV
+108 PIFECELNGAHISTV
-123 NICRFSPNGKYL
+123 NVCRFSPNGKYL

-153 TNFGSSEEK
+153 LNFGSSEEK
-162 VSWSNYKILRGHS
+162 ICWSNYKILRGHS

-243 YKNTQSKLEMKFI
+243 YKNTNSKLEMKFI

-269 SNKNNT
+269 SNKNNPNLNSNNNNT
-275 NAIANNN
+275 NNNIENNNKTNTNENALPQQQDIANNN
-282 KTEDINK
+282 N
-289 VNDRIINDDNENNK
+289 NNEN
-303 QQQDIKENNNTNIID
+303 
-318 NDINKMAI
+318 KMPI
-326 EEEQNNNLNN
+326 EEEQNK
-336 NSTNY
+336 
-341 NPIPNPNN
+341 
-349 NAIDNQTTSQI
+349 I
-360 KKDKEKEKDQK
+360 KKEKDSNQK
-371 NIVTYHYYFADED
+371 NVVTYHYYFADED

-410 NPLKKDELNF
+410 NPQNKNELNF

-453 FHKKENNDS
+453 FHKKDPDPDN
-462 GSTAP
+462 TTP

-519 AISSSDGYI
+519 AVSSSDGYI
-528 SFVVFEEK
+528 SFVIFEEN
-536 ELGIPFKPEEINWDD
+536 ELGVPYKPEEINWDD

-564 DIKKNVM
+564 DINKNVM
-571 STQNIIT
+571 SNAQNIIT
-578 DIKIKKKKNITNT
+578 DVKIKKKKINNQNSNTNN
-591 NINNNEGNNNIIPDK
+591 NINNNLN
-606 ENNDNNNL
+606 EN
-614 NNEVKDIKIEEET
+614 KIEEE
-627 NNIEQEKMNEVH
+627 NRI
-639 NNIEQEKSY
+639 
-648 QENNNENIN
+648 NNNNNTE
-657 LEKDK
+657 K
-662 NNEEKME
+662 NNEENIELEKME
-669 MDNP
+669 VENQLNN

>member
-1 MRIEIPQIFWHGNRD
+1 
-16 RIMSID
+16 MSID
-22 FYPNTNLLITSGAES
+22 FYPNSNYLVTSGAES
-37 ENKMFVKLWRIEEIT
+37 ENKMFVKLWRIEQIL
-52 IDLSTQA
+52 IDNSNLNTQQLPQNPQNGQNPNQNGEDTA
-59 NPSIPISGNNS
+59 NP
-70 QSPFD
+70 
-75 ENQNSGNNLTNLQNT
+75 NQNNNNVNN

-99 ENTSNVRIK
+99 ENNSNIRIK
-108 PVFECELNGAHISTV
+108 PEFEYELNGAHISTV

-143 VIIWVQKSRP
+143 IIIWVQKLRP
-153 TNFGSSEEK
+153 TTFGSTEEK
-162 VSWSNYKILRGHS
+162 ISWCNHKILRGHS

-256 YINQLKRFEIKNN
+256 YINQLKRFEIKNKNN
-269 SNKNNT
+269 SNNINNNENSTNKNNEKLEQ
-275 NAIANNN
+275 NKKEDNN
-282 KTEDINK
+282 KMI
-289 VNDRIINDDNENNK
+289 
-303 QQQDIKENNNTNIID
+303 
-318 NDINKMAI
+318 I
-326 EEEQNNNLNN
+326 EEEKNNMNKNII
-336 NSTNY
+336 NSSN
-341 NPIPNPNN
+341 
-349 NAIDNQTTSQI
+349 
-360 KKDKEKEKDQK
+360 KKEKEKENNQK
-371 NIVTYHYYFADED
+371 NVLSYHYYFADED

-410 NPLKKDELNF
+410 NPLDKNELNF

-431 RPQFYIP
+431 RPKFYIP

-453 FHKKENNDS
+453 FHKKEKNDS
-462 GSTAP
+462 SCP
-467 ALLDLNYVMIFAI
+467 ALLELNYVMIFAI

-492 SIQPRYAITN
+492 SIKPRYALTN

-528 SFVVFEEK
+528 SFVSFEEN

-551 EKFKKQYQLYFDV
+551 EKFKKQYELYFSV

-571 STQNIIT
+571 TNSQNIIT
-578 DIKIKKKKNITNT
+578 DVKIKKKKNIGND
-591 NINNNEGNNNIIPDK
+591 NSNNNSSANKINENKVEENNIF
-606 ENNDNNNL
+606 ENKN
-614 NNEVKDIKIEEET
+614 IKI
-627 NNIEQEKMNEVH
+627 
-639 NNIEQEKSY
+639 
-648 QENNNENIN
+648 N
-657 LEKDK
+657 LGPKDK
-662 NNEEKME
+662 NNDEQNDDIKINNDYIDKNNEDKSINNEKDENAFAKDENNRQQKETENME
-669 MDNP
+669 VDNP

>member
-37 ENKMFVKLWRIEEIT
+37 ENKMFVKLWRIEEVT
-52 IDLSTQA
+52 IDT
-59 NPSIPISGNNS
+59 SIQGNAPIPLYGIGP
-70 QSPFD
+70 QSPFED
-75 ENQNSGNNLTNLQNT
+75 NPNSGNNATNNQNN

-153 TNFGSSEEK
+153 TTFGSSEEK

-256 YINQLKRFEIKNN
+256 YINQLKRFEIKNTN
-269 SNKNNT
+269 NKNNT
-275 NAIANNN
+275 NINNNANNN
-282 KTEDINK
+282 KVEEINK
-289 VNDRIINDDNENNK
+289 VDNNISNNENEINK
-303 QQQDIKENNNTNIID
+303 QQPQPEQKDNKDNQNINNNENEKMAVEEEKNNNQNNNTSNS
-318 NDINKMAI
+318 NENTNPN
-326 EEEQNNNLNN
+326 QNNGTNN
-336 NSTNY
+336 
-341 NPIPNPNN
+341 
-349 NAIDNQTTSQI
+349 QV
-360 KKDKEKEKDQK
+360 KKEKEKEKDPNQK

-453 FHKKENNDS
+453 FHKKENDPDN
-462 GSTAP
+462 TAP

-528 SFVVFEEK
+528 SFVVFEEN
-536 ELGIPFKPEEINWDD
+536 ELGIPYKPEDINWDD

-578 DIKIKKKKNITNT
+578 DIKIKKKKNINNNATN
-591 NINNNEGNNNIIPDK
+591 NNNEGNNNIIQEKD
-606 ENNDNNNL
+606 NNDND
-614 NNEVKDIKIEEET
+614 NEAKNVKDIKIEEENQT
-627 NNIEQEKMNEVH
+627 NNE
-639 NNIEQEKSY
+639 
-648 QENNNENIN
+648 
-657 LEKDK
+657 K
-662 NNEEKME
+662 NNEENKNETNDIQQEKIIEENTEKIKEEKME
-669 MDNP
+669 VDNP

>member
-16 RIMSID
+16 RIRSID
-22 FYPNTNLLITSGAES
+22 FYPNSNYLVTSGAES
-37 ENKMFVKLWRIEEIT
+37 ENKMYVKLWRIEEVL
-52 IDLSTQA
+52 ID
-59 NPSIPISGNNS
+59 N
-70 QSPFD
+70 
-75 ENQNSGNNLTNLQNT
+75 TNLNLSQTPENPQATSNNPQNKNPNQEEQKDNPAL
-90 NNLQTLTDP
+90 NNFLNNINNFQTLTDP
-99 ENTSNVRIK
+99 ENNSNYRIK

-153 TNFGSSEEK
+153 ATFGSTEEK
-162 VSWSNYKILRGHS
+162 ICWSNHKILRGHS
-175 GDVYDLSWNPE
+175 GDIYDLSWNPE

-243 YKNTQSKLEMKFI
+243 YKNTQSKTEMKFI
-256 YINQLKRFEIKNN
+256 YINQLKRFEIKPKNN
-269 SNKNNT
+269 NNENNVNNIQNNESSEQKEENNKMLIEDEKANIGNKNNL
-275 NAIANNN
+275 NI
-282 KTEDINK
+282 
-289 VNDRIINDDNENNK
+289 
-303 QQQDIKENNNTNIID
+303 NTN
-318 NDINKMAI
+318 N
-326 EEEQNNNLNN
+326 
-336 NSTNY
+336 
-341 NPIPNPNN
+341 
-349 NAIDNQTTSQI
+349 
-360 KKDKEKEKDQK
+360 KKDKDKENSQK
-371 NIVTYHYYFADED
+371 GVLAYHYYFADED

-391 RSSFSP
+391 RSCFSP

-410 NPLKKDELNF
+410 NPLDKNELDF

-431 RPQFYIP
+431 KPKFYIP

-453 FHKKENNDS
+453 FHKKENKD
-462 GSTAP
+462 GSVP

-492 SIQPRYAITN
+492 SIQPRYALTN

-512 WNGDKML
+512 WNRDKML

-528 SFVVFEEK
+528 SFVSFEEN
-536 ELGIPFKPEEINWDD
+536 ELGIPFKPEDITWDD

-571 STQNIIT
+571 SNTQNIIT
-578 DIKIKKKKNITNT
+578 DIKIKKKKNVNG
-591 NINNNEGNNNIIPDK
+591 NENSSNNN
-606 ENNDNNNL
+606 
-614 NNEVKDIKIEEET
+614 
-627 NNIEQEKMNEVH
+627 
-639 NNIEQEKSY
+639 
-648 QENNNENIN
+648 
-657 LEKDK
+657 
-662 NNEEKME
+662 
-669 MDNP
+669 

>member
-37 ENKMFVKLWRIEEIT
+37 ENKMFVKLWRIEQVT
-52 IDLSTQA
+52 IDT
-59 NPSIPISGNNS
+59 SIPQPQTPIQIPQSGP

-75 ENQNSGNNLTNLQNT
+75 ENQNSNSANLAANLNNNL
-90 NNLQTLTDP
+90 LQTLTDP
-99 ENTSNVRIK
+99 ENTSNSRIK
-108 PVFECELNGAHISTV
+108 PIFECELNGAHISTV
-123 NICRFSPNGKYL
+123 NVCRFSPNGKYL
-135 ATGSDDNT
+135 ATGSDDNS

-153 TNFGSSEEK
+153 LNFGSAEEK
-162 VSWSNYKILRGHS
+162 ICWSNYKILRGHS

-192 GSVDNYCMIWNIE
+192 GSVDNCCMIWNIE

-243 YKNTQSKLEMKFI
+243 YKNTNSKLEMKFI

-275 NAIANNN
+275 NINNN
-282 KTEDINK
+282 INNNTENINK
-289 VNDRIINDDNENNK
+289 TNTNENIQP
-303 QQQDIKENNNTNIID
+303 QQQDNISNSNNENKMSIEDEQNKNNTN
-318 NDINKMAI
+318 NQNS
-326 EEEQNNNLNN
+326 NNNQQL
-336 NSTNY
+336 
-341 NPIPNPNN
+341 PN
-349 NAIDNQTTSQI
+349 QI
-360 KKDKEKEKDQK
+360 KKEKESNQK
-371 NIVTYHYYFADED
+371 NVVTYHYYFADED

-410 NPLKKDELNF
+410 NPQNKNELNF

-453 FHKKENNDS
+453 FHKKENDADN
-462 GSTAP
+462 STP

-519 AISSSDGYI
+519 AVSSSDGYI
-528 SFVVFEEK
+528 SFIIFEEN
-536 ELGIPFKPEEINWDD
+536 ELGVPYKPQDINWDD

-564 DIKKNVM
+564 DINKNVM
-571 STQNIIT
+571 SNTQNIIT
-578 DIKIKKKKNITNT
+578 DIKIKKKKNNNPTTNT
-591 NINNNEGNNNIIPDK
+591 NNNNNINENKIEEENRINNNEK
-606 ENNDNNNL
+606 
-614 NNEVKDIKIEEET
+614 NNEE
-627 NNIEQEKMNEVH
+627 NIEQEKMEVENQL
-639 NNIEQEKSY
+639 NN
-648 QENNNENIN
+648 
-657 LEKDK
+657 
-662 NNEEKME
+662 
-669 MDNP
+669 

>member
-37 ENKMFVKLWRIEEIT
+37 ENKMFVKLWRIEEIVVDT
-52 IDLSTQA
+52 STQ
-59 NPSIPISGNNS
+59 NIPQIPLTGTGP

-75 ENQNSGNNLTNLQNT
+75 ENQNPGNNTTNNQNS

-153 TNFGSSEEK
+153 INFGSSEEK
-162 VSWSNYKILRGHS
+162 ISWSNYKILRGHS

-256 YINQLKRFEIKNN
+256 YINQLKRFEIKSN
-269 SNKNNT
+269 STKNNGNST
-275 NAIANNN
+275 NIIKDENVNKINNN
-282 KTEDINK
+282 NINT
-289 VNDRIINDDNENNK
+289 NENNK
-303 QQQDIKENNNTNIID
+303 ERQQDNNSN
-318 NDINKMAI
+318 NKMTI
-326 EEEQNNNLNN
+326 EEEPNNNSNQNNNLINSNDNTNNQNN
-336 NSTNY
+336 NQTQTST
-341 NPIPNPNN
+341 
-349 NAIDNQTTSQI
+349 QV
-360 KKDKEKEKDQK
+360 KKDKDKDIKEKEKENNQK

-410 NPLKKDELNF
+410 NPHKKDELNF

-453 FHKKENNDS
+453 FHKKETEADN
-462 GSTAP
+462 AP

-528 SFVVFEEK
+528 SFVVFEEN
-536 ELGIPFKPEEINWDD
+536 ELGIPYKPEDINWDD

-564 DIKKNVM
+564 DINKNVM
-571 STQNIIT
+571 SNTQNIIT
-578 DIKIKKKKNITNT
+578 DIKIRKKKNNT
-591 NINNNEGNNNIIPDK
+591 NATNNANDINNNNEINDVNRDIKPEEENK
-606 ENNDNNNL
+606 NENNEQEKI
-614 NNEVKDIKIEEET
+614 NEEIKIEKERTEE
-627 NNIEQEKMNEVH
+627 
-639 NNIEQEKSY
+639 
-648 QENNNENIN
+648 
-657 LEKDK
+657 K
-662 NNEEKME
+662 NNEENKNENTEQENMNQ
-669 MDNP
+669 MDVENP

>member
-37 ENKMFVKLWRIEEIT
+37 ENKMFVKLWRIEQVT
-52 IDLSTQA
+52 IDTSISQPLSATQ
-59 NPSIPISGNNS
+59 IPIVSP
-70 QSPFD
+70 QSPFE
-75 ENQNSGNNLTNLQNT
+75 ENQPTTNMDTNLTETL
-90 NNLQTLTDP
+90 LRTLTDP
-99 ENTSNVRIK
+99 ENTSNTRIK

-123 NICRFSPNGKYL
+123 NVCRFSPNGKYL

-153 TNFGSSEEK
+153 LNFGSSEEK
-162 VSWSNYKILRGHS
+162 ICWSNYKILRGHS
-175 GDVYDLSWNPE
+175 GDIYDLSWNPE

-243 YKNTQSKLEMKFI
+243 YKNTNSKLEMKFI

-275 NAIANNN
+275 NMNNN
-282 KTEDINK
+282 INNITENINK
-289 VNDRIINDDNENNK
+289 TNTNENIQP
-303 QQQDIKENNNTNIID
+303 QQQDNISNSNNENKMSIEDEQNKNNTN
-318 NDINKMAI
+318 N
-326 EEEQNNNLNN
+326 QNNNNN
-336 NSTNY
+336 QQL
-341 NPIPNPNN
+341 PN
-349 NAIDNQTTSQI
+349 QI
-360 KKDKEKEKDQK
+360 KKEKESNQK

-410 NPLKKDELNF
+410 NPQNKNELNF

-453 FHKKENNDS
+453 FHKKENDADN
-462 GSTAP
+462 STP

-519 AISSSDGYI
+519 AVSSSDGYI
-528 SFVVFEEK
+528 SFIIFEEN
-536 ELGIPFKPEEINWDD
+536 ELGVPYKPQDINWDD

-564 DIKKNVM
+564 DINKNVM
-571 STQNIIT
+571 SNTQNIIT
-578 DIKIKKKKNITNT
+578 DIKIKKKKNNNPTTNT
-591 NINNNEGNNNIIPDK
+591 NNNNNINENKIEEENRINNNEK
-606 ENNDNNNL
+606 
-614 NNEVKDIKIEEET
+614 NNEE
-627 NNIEQEKMNEVH
+627 NIEQEKMEVENQL
-639 NNIEQEKSY
+639 NN
-648 QENNNENIN
+648 
-657 LEKDK
+657 
-662 NNEEKME
+662 
-669 MDNP
+669 

>member
-37 ENKMFVKLWRIEEIT
+37 ENKMFVKLWRIEQVT
-52 IDLSTQA
+52 IDT
-59 NPSIPISGNNS
+59 SIPQPQTPIQIPQSGP

-75 ENQNSGNNLTNLQNT
+75 ENQNSNSANLAANLNNNL
-90 NNLQTLTDP
+90 LQTLTDP
-99 ENTSNVRIK
+99 ENTSNSRIK
-108 PVFECELNGAHISTV
+108 PIFECELNGAHISTV
-123 NICRFSPNGKYL
+123 NVCRFSPNGKYL
-135 ATGSDDNT
+135 ATGSDDNS

-153 TNFGSSEEK
+153 LNFGSAEEK
-162 VSWSNYKILRGHS
+162 ICWSNYKILRGHS

-192 GSVDNYCMIWNIE
+192 GSVDNCCMIWNIE

-243 YKNTQSKLEMKFI
+243 YKNTNSKLEMKFI

-269 SNKNNT
+269 SNKNNA
-275 NAIANNN
+275 NINNN
-282 KTEDINK
+282 INNNTENINK
-289 VNDRIINDDNENNK
+289 TNTNENIQP
-303 QQQDIKENNNTNIID
+303 QQQDNISNSNNENKMSIEDEQNKNNTN
-318 NDINKMAI
+318 N
-326 EEEQNNNLNN
+326 QNNNNN
-336 NSTNY
+336 QQL
-341 NPIPNPNN
+341 PN
-349 NAIDNQTTSQI
+349 QI
-360 KKDKEKEKDQK
+360 KKEKESNQK
-371 NIVTYHYYFADED
+371 NVVTYHYYFADED

-410 NPLKKDELNF
+410 NPQNKNELNF

-453 FHKKENNDS
+453 FHKKENDADN
-462 GSTAP
+462 STP

-519 AISSSDGYI
+519 AVSSSDGYI
-528 SFVVFEEK
+528 SFIIFEEN
-536 ELGIPFKPEEINWDD
+536 ELGVPYKPQDINWDD

-564 DIKKNVM
+564 DINKNVM
-571 STQNIIT
+571 SNTQNIIT
-578 DIKIKKKKNITNT
+578 DIKIKKKKNNNPTTNT
-591 NINNNEGNNNIIPDK
+591 NNNNNLNENKTEEENRINNNEK
-606 ENNDNNNL
+606 
-614 NNEVKDIKIEEET
+614 NNEE
-627 NNIEQEKMNEVH
+627 NIEQEKMEVENQL
-639 NNIEQEKSY
+639 NN
-648 QENNNENIN
+648 
-657 LEKDK
+657 
-662 NNEEKME
+662 
-669 MDNP
+669 

>member
-1 MRIEIPQIFWHGNRD
+1 MRVEIPQIFWHGNRD

-22 FYPNTNLLITSGAES
+22 FYPNTNYLVTSGAES
-37 ENKMFVKLWRIEEIT
+37 ENKMYVKLWRIEEII
-52 IDLSTQA
+52 IDNSNTNISQSLS
-59 NPSIPISGNNS
+59 NPQIQNNPQNQEDQKDVSNQNNS
-70 QSPFD
+70 
-75 ENQNSGNNLTNLQNT
+75 NNNF
-90 NNLQTLTDP
+90 QTLTDP
-99 ENTSNVRIK
+99 ENTSNVRIR

-153 TNFGSSEEK
+153 AAFGSTEEK
-162 VSWSNYKILRGHS
+162 VSWCNHKILRGHS
-175 GDVYDLSWNPE
+175 GDVYDLSWNPD

-256 YINQLKRFEIKNN
+256 YINQLKRFEIKN
-269 SNKNNT
+269 KN
-275 NAIANNN
+275 
-282 KTEDINK
+282 
-289 VNDRIINDDNENNK
+289 
-303 QQQDIKENNNTNIID
+303 
-318 NDINKMAI
+318 
-326 EEEQNNNLNN
+326 NNNLNN
-336 NSTNY
+336 NENNLNNSIN
-341 NPIPNPNN
+341 NENKELNKEENSKMVIEEEKNN
-349 NAIDNQTTSQI
+349 NINKVNATSSSI
-360 KKDKEKEKDQK
+360 KKEKENPQK
-371 NIVTYHYYFADED
+371 NILNYHYYFADED
-384 QCNTFVR
+384 QCSTFVR

-410 NPLKKDELNF
+410 NPLDKDELNF

-431 RPQFYIP
+431 KPKFYIP

-447 RFCPLI
+447 RFCPII
-453 FHKKENNDS
+453 FHKKESNDS
-462 GSTAP
+462 SVP

-492 SIQPRYAITN
+492 SIQPRYALTN

-528 SFVVFEEK
+528 SFVSFDEN
-536 ELGIPFKPEEINWDD
+536 ELGIPFMPKDIDWDD

-571 STQNIIT
+571 SNTQNIIT
-578 DIKIKKKKNITNT
+578 DIKIKKKKNINGNEN
-591 NINNNEGNNNIIPDK
+591 NININIDKNNENIENRNEGNNSN
-606 ENNDNNNL
+606 
-614 NNEVKDIKIEEET
+614 
-627 NNIEQEKMNEVH
+627 
-639 NNIEQEKSY
+639 
-648 QENNNENIN
+648 ENNNIKITNEFNNKKREDKDKEKNDIENV
-657 LEKDK
+657 KDK
-662 NNEEKME
+662 NINSDKNKQEEKME
-669 MDNP
+669 IDNN